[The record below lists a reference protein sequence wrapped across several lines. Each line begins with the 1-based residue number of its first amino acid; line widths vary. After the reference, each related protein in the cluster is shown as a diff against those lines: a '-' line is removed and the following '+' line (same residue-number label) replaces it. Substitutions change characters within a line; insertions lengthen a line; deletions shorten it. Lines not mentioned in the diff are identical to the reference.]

1 MKNFPSQLLPD
12 SKKDKK
18 WCEHMLDAIVNHTG
32 HVDSPENRYQLKDVR
47 NYDIYNGD
55 FNRDDYKYLTEQY
68 GYNYP
73 ARLVNYPIVQPK
85 IDLLLGEDLHRPL
98 DTKVVTI
105 NQEAINRKE
114 DQKVTMV
121 MNKLL
126 GEVKEE
132 MKKLGMDVKNEG
144 QEIPIPDDIDTF
156 MRYNYRESIEE
167 AVQDGL
173 EFLTN
178 KYKIKNKFKEG
189 FRDLLIT
196 GKECYRVEIKDG
208 DPQVRRVD
216 PRSLCYD
223 LTSETDDLGE
233 ANWVTEERWLSPSDI
248 IDEFGE
254 QLDDKQIRLIESMS
268 QQNKIDQH
276 SEYRNWYARG
286 ESGELRVKVVHAE
299 WRSLRKIQYK
309 LSPNKHDNEKPFRKM
324 VSDKYR
330 KRKGEKVRKVVV
342 DDIWQATKIGGSIM
356 VNCQRVPN
364 QVRSLDDPSA
374 ANLSYIGVVRNHTTG
389 NPVSMVDLLKN
400 VQMLY
405 NITMYHIELSMA
417 RSGGKAVVYDVAQMP
432 ANLGMNMQD
441 IMYHIKNDGIIPIN
455 SKDEGLQAQTFNQ
468 FQQIDFTLSNSVQ
481 QLINLK
487 VMLEDMAGQVSGV
500 TRQREG
506 QVEQYEQVGNQQRAV
521 VQSATITRSWF
532 WSHDMVKQDVLMR
545 CANLMKICW
554 STGKKTAT
562 VFGDGTYKFISI
574 LPEVSLND
582 YGVFLGDGGKDER
595 MKEAVTQLAQSAL
608 QGGQIDMLDV
618 VRIFKSDTLT
628 EAEHILEKGLE
639 AAKEMQAQQQQAM
652 QEQAQAEA
660 EAKERELQIEV
671 EMNQL
676 DNDTR
681 IKVAEIQHQS
691 KLETAEILSDDQYGT
706 RKADAALNQME
717 GQLKGQIK
725 N

>member
-18 WCEHMLDAIVNHTG
+18 WCEHMLDAIVNHTD
-32 HVDSPENRYQLKDVR
+32 HVSSPENRYRLKDIR
-47 NYDIYNGD
+47 NYDIYNGE
-55 FNRDDYKYLTEQY
+55 FNREDYKYLTEQY

-98 DTKVVTI
+98 DTKVVTV

-114 DQKVTMV
+114 DHKVTMV
-121 MNKLL
+121 MNKLME
-126 GEVKEE
+126 EVKEE
-132 MKKLGMDVKNEG
+132 MKNLGMDVKTEG
-144 QEIPIPDDIDTF
+144 QEIPVPDDIDTF

-178 KYKIKNKFKEG
+178 RYKIKNKFKEG

-216 PRSLCYD
+216 PRSLSYD
-223 LTSETDDLGE
+223 LSSETDDLGE
-233 ANWVTEERWLSPSDI
+233 SNWITEERWLCPSDI

-254 QLDDKQIRLIESMS
+254 SLDDEQIRLIESMS
-268 QQNKIDQH
+268 KQNKSDIK
-276 SEYRNWYARG
+276 SEYRNWYMNG
-286 ESGELRVKVVHAE
+286 EAGELRVKVVHAE

-309 LSPNKHDNEKPFRKM
+309 ISPNKHDDDKPFRKM

-364 QVRSLDDPSA
+364 QIRSLDDPSA
-374 ANLSYIGVVRNHTTG
+374 ANLSYVGCVRNHTTG
-389 NPVSMVDLLKN
+389 SSVSMVDLLKN

-405 NITMYHIELSMA
+405 NITMYHIELCMA

-487 VMLEDMAGQVSGV
+487 GMLEDMAGQVSGV

-506 QVEQYEQVGNQQRAV
+506 QIEQYEQVGNQKRAV

-532 WSHDMVKQDVLMR
+532 WSHDSVKQDVLMR
-545 CANLMKICW
+545 CANLMKVCW
-554 STGKKTAT
+554 SEGKKTAT

-574 LPEVSLND
+574 LPDVSLND
-582 YGVFLGDGGKDER
+582 YGVFLGDGGKDEE
-595 MKEAVTQLAQSAL
+595 MKAAVTQLAQSAL
-608 QGGQIDMLDV
+608 QSGQIDMLDV
-618 VRIFKSDTLT
+618 IRIYKSDTMT
-628 EAEHILEKGLE
+628 EAEHILERGLE
-639 AAKEMQAQQQQAM
+639 AAKELQAQQQQGM

-691 KLETAEILSDDQYGT
+691 KLETAEILSDDAYGT
-706 RKADAALNQME
+706 KRADAALNQME

>member
-1 MKNFPSQLLPD
+1 MKNFPSQLIPD

-18 WCEHMLDAIVNHTG
+18 WCEHMLDAIVNHTD
-32 HVDSPENRYQLKDVR
+32 HVSSPENRYRLKDIR
-47 NYDIYNGD
+47 NYDIYNGE

-114 DQKVTMV
+114 DHKVTMV
-121 MNKLL
+121 MNKLM
-126 GEVKEE
+126 EDVKEE
-132 MKKLGMDVKNEG
+132 MKNLGMDVKTEG
-144 QEIPIPDDIDTF
+144 QEIPVPDDIDTF

-178 KYKIKNKFKEG
+178 RYKIKNKFKEG

-216 PRSLCYD
+216 PRSLAYD
-223 LTSETDDLGE
+223 LSNETDDLGE
-233 ANWVTEERWLSPSDI
+233 ANWITEERWLAPSDI

-268 QQNKIDQH
+268 QQNKSDVR
-276 SEYRNWYARG
+276 SEYRNWYMNG
-286 ESGELRVKVVHAE
+286 ETGELRVKVVHAE
-299 WRSLRKIQYK
+299 WKSLRKIQYK

-356 VNCQRVPN
+356 VNCQRVPD
-364 QVRSLDDPSA
+364 QIRSLDDPSA
-374 ANLSYIGVVRNHTTG
+374 ANLSYVGCVRNHTTG
-389 NPVSMVDLLKN
+389 SSVSMVDLLKN

-405 NITMYHIELSMA
+405 NITMYHIELCMA

-487 VMLEDMAGQVSGV
+487 SMLEDMAGQVSGV

-506 QVEQYEQVGNQQRAV
+506 QIEQYEQVGNQKRAV

-532 WSHDMVKQDVLMR
+532 WSHDTVKQDVLMR
-545 CANLMKICW
+545 CANLMKMAW
-554 STGKKTAT
+554 SEGKKTAT

-574 LPEVSLND
+574 LPDVALND
-582 YGVFLGDGGKDER
+582 YGVFLGDGGKDEE
-595 MKEAVTQLAQSAL
+595 MKAAVSQLAQSAL
-608 QGGQIDMLDV
+608 QSGQIDMLDV
-618 VRIFKSDTLT
+618 IRIYKSDTMT
-628 EAEHILEKGLE
+628 EAEHILERGLE
-639 AAKEMQAQQQQAM
+639 AAKEMQAQQQEGEM
-652 QEQAQAEA
+652 QQAQAEA

-676 DNDTR
+676 DNETK

-706 RKADAALNQME
+706 RRADAALNQME

>member
-1 MKNFPSQLLPD
+1 MKNFPSQLISD

-18 WCEHMLDAIVNHTG
+18 WCEQMLNAIVSSTDHAS
-32 HVDSPENRYQLKDVR
+32 SPESRYKIKDIR
-47 NYDIYNGD
+47 NYDIYNGE

-98 DTKVVTI
+98 DTKVVTV

-114 DQKVTMV
+114 DHKVTMV

-126 GEVKEE
+126 EEVKEE
-132 MKKLGMDVKNEG
+132 MKNLGMETNTEG
-144 QEIPIPDDIDTF
+144 QDIPVPDDIDTF

-167 AVQDGL
+167 SVQDGL
-173 EFLTN
+173 EFLVN
-178 KYKIKNKFKEG
+178 RYKLKNKFKEG

-196 GKECYRVEIKDG
+196 GKECYRIEIKDG

-216 PRSLCYD
+216 PRSLTYD

-233 ANWVTEERWLSPSDI
+233 ANWISEERWLSPSDI
-248 IDEFGE
+248 VDEFGE
-254 QLDDKQIRLIESMS
+254 VLSDDDIRLIESLS
-268 QQNKIDQH
+268 KQDSIDIQ
-276 SEYRNWYARG
+276 SEYRNWYVKG

-299 WRSLRKIQYK
+299 WRSLKKIQYK

-330 KRKGEKVRKVVV
+330 KRKGEKIRKVVI
-342 DDIWQATKIGGSIM
+342 DDIWQATKIGGKIM

-364 QVRSLDDPSA
+364 QIRSLDDPSA
-374 ANLSYIGVVRNHTTG
+374 ANLSYVGCVRNHTTG
-389 NPVSMVDLLKN
+389 SSVSMVDLLKN

-405 NITMYHIELSMA
+405 NIVMYHIELSMA

-468 FQQIDFTLSNSVQ
+468 FQQIDFTLSSSVQ

-500 TRQREG
+500 TKQREG

-545 CANLMKICW
+545 CANLMKIAW
-554 STGKKTAT
+554 SEGKKTAT

-574 LPEVSLND
+574 LPDVQLND
-582 YGVFLGDGGKDER
+582 YGVFLGDGGKDEE
-595 MKEAVTQLAQSAL
+595 MKAAVSQLAQSAL
-608 QGGQIDMLDV
+608 QAGQIDMLDV
-618 VRIFKSDTLT
+618 IRIYKSDTLT
-628 EAEHILEKGLE
+628 EAEHILERGLE
-639 AAKEMQAQQQQAM
+639 AAKEMQAQQQQGM

-660 EAKERELQIEV
+660 EAKAQEQQIEV

-676 DNDTR
+676 DNETR

-691 KLETAEILSDDQYGT
+691 KLETAEILSDDSYGNK
-706 RKADAALNQME
+706 KADAVLRQME
-717 GQLKGQIK
+717 GQLKGQVK

>member
-12 SKKDKK
+12 SKKDEK
-18 WCEHMLDAIVNHTG
+18 WCEQMLDATVSSTDDQGKPQI
-32 HVDSPENRYQLKDVR
+32 KDIR
-47 NYDIYNGD
+47 NYDIYNGE

-98 DTKVVTI
+98 DTKVVTV

-114 DQKVTMV
+114 DHKVTMV

-126 GEVKEE
+126 EEVKEE
-132 MKKLGMDVKNEG
+132 MKNLGMEANTEG
-144 QEIPIPDDIDTF
+144 QDIPVPDDIDTF

-167 AVQDGL
+167 SVQDGL
-173 EFLTN
+173 EFLVN
-178 KYKIKNKFKEG
+178 RYKLKNKFKEG

-196 GKECYRVEIKDG
+196 GKECYRVEIRDG

-216 PRSLCYD
+216 PRALTYD

-233 ANWVTEERWLSPSDI
+233 ANWISEERWLSPSDI
-248 IDEFGE
+248 VDEFGE
-254 QLDDKQIRLIESMS
+254 ILSDEDIRLIESIS
-268 QQNKIDQH
+268 KQDSTGIQT
-276 SEYRNWYARG
+276 EYRNWYAKG
-286 ESGELRVKVVHAE
+286 ESGDLRVKVVHAE
-299 WRSLRKIQYK
+299 WRSLKKIQYK
-309 LSPNKHDNEKPFRKM
+309 LSPNKRDNDKPFRKM

-330 KRKGEKVRKVVV
+330 KRKGEKIRKVVI
-342 DDIWQATKIGGSIM
+342 DDIWQATKIGGKIM

-364 QVRSLDDPSA
+364 QIRSLDDPSA
-374 ANLSYIGVVRNHTTG
+374 ANLSYVGCIRNHTTG
-389 NPVSMVDLLKN
+389 SSVSMVDLLKN

-405 NITMYHIELSMA
+405 NIVMYHIELSMA

-468 FQQIDFTLSNSVQ
+468 FQQVDFTLSSSVQ

-500 TRQREG
+500 TKQREG

-545 CANLMKICW
+545 CANLMKIAW
-554 STGKKTAT
+554 SEGKKTAT

-574 LPEVSLND
+574 LPDVQLND
-582 YGVFLGDGGKDER
+582 YGVFLGDGGKDEE
-595 MKEAVTQLAQSAL
+595 MKAAVSQLAQSAL
-608 QGGQIDMLDV
+608 QSGQIDMLDV
-618 VRIFKSDTLT
+618 IRIYKSDTLT
-628 EAEHILEKGLE
+628 EAEHILERGLE
-639 AAKEMQAQQQQAM
+639 AAKEMQAQQQQGM

-660 EAKERELQIEV
+660 EAKAQEQQIEV

-676 DNDTR
+676 DNETR

-691 KLETAEILSDDQYGT
+691 KLETAEILSDDSYGNK
-706 RKADAALNQME
+706 KADAALRQME
-717 GQLKGQIK
+717 GQLKGQVK

>member
-12 SKKDKK
+12 SKKDEK
-18 WCEHMLDAIVNHTG
+18 WCEQMLDAIVSSTDNQG
-32 HVDSPENRYQLKDVR
+32 KPQIKDIR
-47 NYDIYNGD
+47 NYDIYNGEFD
-55 FNRDDYKYLTEQY
+55 REDYKYLTEQY
-68 GYNYP
+68 GYSYP

-114 DQKVTMV
+114 DHKVTMV

-126 GEVKEE
+126 EEVRGQMKEQ
-132 MKKLGMDVKNEG
+132 GMDVNAEG
-144 QEIPIPDDIDTF
+144 QDIPIPDDIDTF

-178 KYKIKNKFKEG
+178 RYKIKNKFKEG

-196 GKECYRVEIKDG
+196 GKEAYRIEIRDG

-216 PRSLCYD
+216 PRSLSFD

-233 ANWVTEERWLSPSDI
+233 ANWVSEERWLSPSDI
-248 IDEFGE
+248 VDEFGD
-254 QLDDKQIRLIESMS
+254 QLSDKEINLVESLS
-268 QQNKIDQH
+268 KQGSTDLY
-276 SEYRNWYARG
+276 SENRNWFSKG
-286 ESGELRVKVVHAE
+286 DSGDLRVKVVHAE

-309 LSPNKHDNEKPFRKM
+309 LSVNKHDDDKPFRKM
-324 VSDKYR
+324 VSDKYK
-330 KRKGEKVRKVVV
+330 KRKGEKIRKVVV
-342 DDIWQATKIGGSIM
+342 DDIWQATKIGGTMM
-356 VNCQRVPN
+356 VNSQRVPN
-364 QVRSLDDPSA
+364 QIRSLDDPSA
-374 ANLSYIGVVRNHTTG
+374 ANLSYVGVIRNHTTG

-405 NITMYHIELSMA
+405 NIVMYHIELSMA

-432 ANLGMNMQD
+432 SNLGMNMQD

-468 FQQIDFTLSNSVQ
+468 FQQIDFTLSQSVQ

-500 TRQREG
+500 TKQREG
-506 QVEQYEQVGNQQRAV
+506 QVEQYEQVGNAKRAV
-521 VQSATITRSWF
+521 VQSATVTRSWF

-545 CANLMKICW
+545 CANLMKIAW
-554 STGKKTAT
+554 AEGKKTAT

-574 LPEVSLND
+574 LPDVALND
-582 YGVFLGDGGKDER
+582 YGVFLGDGGKDEE
-595 MKEAVTQLAQSAL
+595 MKAAVSQLAQTAL
-608 QGGQIDMLDV
+608 QGGQIEMLDV
-618 VRIFKSDTLT
+618 IRIFKSDTLT
-628 EAEHILEKGLE
+628 EAEHILERGLE
-639 AAKEMQAQQQQAM
+639 AAKEMQAQQQEAAGQ
-652 QEQAQAEA
+652 QAQAEA
-660 EAKERELQIEV
+660 EAKAQELQIEV

-676 DNDTR
+676 DNETR

-691 KLETAEILSDDQYGT
+691 KLETAEILSDDTYGSK
-706 RKADAALNQME
+706 RADAALNQME

>member
-1 MKNFPSQLLPD
+1 MRNFPSQLIPD
-12 SKKDKK
+12 SKKNEK
-18 WCEHMLDAIVNHTG
+18 WCEQMLDAIVGSTG
-32 HVDSPENRYQLKDVR
+32 HLSSIESGHRAKDIR
-47 NYDIYNGD
+47 NYDVYNGRFD
-55 FNRDDYKYLTEQY
+55 REDYKYLTEQY
-68 GYNYP
+68 GYSYP

-114 DQKVTMV
+114 DHKVTMV

-126 GEVKEE
+126 EEVKEE
-132 MKKLGMDVKNEG
+132 MKNLGMETNTEG

-167 AVQDGL
+167 SVQDGL

-178 KYKIKNKFKEG
+178 RYKIKNRFKEG

-196 GKECYRVEIKDG
+196 GKECYRIEIKDG

-216 PRSLCYD
+216 PRSFSYD
-223 LTSETDDLGE
+223 LSSETDDLSE
-233 ANWVTEERWLSPSDI
+233 ANWITEERWLSPNDI
-248 IDEFGE
+248 IDEFGD
-254 QLDDKQIRLIESMS
+254 QLDDKQINLIESIS
-268 QQNKIDQH
+268 KQNNTDLY
-276 SEYRNWYARG
+276 SEYANWYSKG
-286 ESGELRVKVVHAE
+286 DGGDMRVKVVHAE
-299 WRSLRKIQYK
+299 WRSLKKIQYK
-309 LSPNKHDNEKPFRKM
+309 LSPNKHDNDKPFRKM
-324 VSDKYR
+324 VSDKYK
-330 KRKGEKVRKVVV
+330 KRKGEKIRKVVV

-364 QVRSLDDPSA
+364 QIRSLDDPSA
-374 ANLSYIGVVRNHTTG
+374 ANLSYVGCVRNHTTG
-389 NPVSMVDLLKN
+389 SPVSMVDLLKN

-405 NITMYHIELSMA
+405 NIVMYHIELSMA

-468 FQQIDFTLSNSVQ
+468 FQQIDFTLSSSVQ

-500 TRQREG
+500 TKQREG
-506 QVEQYEQVGNQQRAV
+506 QIEQYEQVGNQQRAV

-545 CANLMKICW
+545 CANLMKIAW
-554 STGKKTAT
+554 AEGKKTAT

-574 LPEVSLND
+574 LPDVSLND
-582 YGVFLGDGGKDER
+582 YGVFLGDGGKDEQ
-595 MKEAVTQLAQSAL
+595 MKAAVSQLAQSAL

-618 VRIFKSDTLT
+618 IRIYKSDTLT
-628 EAEHILEKGLE
+628 EAEHILERGLE
-639 AAKEMQAQQQQAM
+639 AAKEMQAQQQQGM

-676 DNDTR
+676 DNETR

-691 KLETAEILSDDQYGT
+691 KLETAEILSDDTYGSK
-706 RKADAALNQME
+706 RADAALNQME